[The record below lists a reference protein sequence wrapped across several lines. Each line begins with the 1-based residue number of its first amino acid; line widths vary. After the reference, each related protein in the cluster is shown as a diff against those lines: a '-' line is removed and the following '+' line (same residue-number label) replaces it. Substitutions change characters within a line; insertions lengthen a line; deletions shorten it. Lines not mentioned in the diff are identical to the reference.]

1 MKKIILLVAC
11 SLLMAAP
18 AQAQLGNLMK
28 AAAKKAAQK
37 VVDKAVDKAAETAT
51 HAVEQQLGLDQQQ
64 EPQTDQQTNQQT
76 SAPAADPAAPLTY
89 DALLA
94 QMPALPT
101 ARQLASYKDAEL
113 NEAALRLL
121 TNPVTTFNAK
131 VLSLSMQALS
141 LAYAGVD
148 SATVTEGAYKLAETT
163 TGLSRQEIDKLA
175 TMSEEEQEA
184 YLAAHYT
191 QGTAEANLLRNAA
204 QAAELLKPTEPLVN
218 QWDAI
223 GKKAD
228 DIYGQLETAC
238 RSTYAKYADRLAN
251 AAGKERNDLLLQYY
265 NETVELQRTA
275 VQQVQKLRREEQ
287 LPVAQ
292 KIDDMIRDIQKANPN
307 TLVSLLN
314 YCQLT
319 ATAFFTDVTRLL
331 EIKEF

>member
-1 MKKIILLVAC
+1 MKKLILLAAC
-11 SLLMAAP
+11 SLLLAAP

-37 VVDKAVDKAAETAT
+37 VVDKTVDKAAEAAT
-51 HAVEQQLGLDQQQ
+51 NAVQQSLGLDQQQ
-64 EPQTDQQTNQQT
+64 QQQEPQADPQTNQT
-76 SAPAADPAAPLTY
+76 AADPSAPLTY

-101 ARQLASYKDAEL
+101 ARQLASYKEAEL
-113 NEAALRLL
+113 NEATLRLL

-148 SATVTEGAYKLAETT
+148 SAAVTEGAYKLAEST

-175 TMSEEEQEA
+175 TMSDEEQEA
-184 YLAAHYT
+184 YLAAHYA

-218 QWDAI
+218 QWDEI

-228 DIYGQLETAC
+228 EIYNQLETSC
-238 RSTYAKYADRLAN
+238 RSVYAKYADRLAN
-251 AAGKERNDLLLQYY
+251 AGGKERNDLLLQYY

-292 KIDDMIRDIQKANPN
+292 KIDDMIQKIQKANPN

-319 ATAFFTDVTRLL
+319 ATAYFTDVTRLL
-331 EIKEF
+331 EIKDF

>member
-1 MKKIILLVAC
+1 MKKLILLAAC
-11 SLLMAAP
+11 SLLLAAP

-37 VVDKAVDKAAETAT
+37 VVDKTVDKAAEAATTA
-51 HAVEQQLGLDQQQ
+51 VQQSLGLDQQQ
-64 EPQTDQQTNQQT
+64 QQQEPQADPQTNQT
-76 SAPAADPAAPLTY
+76 AADPSAPLTY

-101 ARQLASYKDAEL
+101 ARQLASYKEAEL
-113 NEAALRLL
+113 NEATLRLL

-148 SATVTEGAYKLAETT
+148 SAAVTEGAYKLAEST

-175 TMSEEEQEA
+175 TMSDEEQEA
-184 YLAAHYT
+184 YLAAHYA

-218 QWDAI
+218 QWDEI

-228 DIYGQLETAC
+228 EIYNQLETSC
-238 RSTYAKYADRLAN
+238 RSVYAKYADRLAN
-251 AAGKERNDLLLQYY
+251 AGGKERNDLLLQYY

-292 KIDDMIRDIQKANPN
+292 KIDDMIQKIQKANPN

-319 ATAFFTDVTRLL
+319 STAYFTDVTRLL

>member
-1 MKKIILLVAC
+1 MKKLILLAAC
-11 SLLMAAP
+11 SLLLAAP

-37 VVDKAVDKAAETAT
+37 VVDKTVDKAAEAAT
-51 HAVEQQLGLDQQQ
+51 NAVQQSLGLDQQQ
-64 EPQTDQQTNQQT
+64 QQQEPQADPQTNQT
-76 SAPAADPAAPLTY
+76 AADPSAPLTY

-101 ARQLASYKDAEL
+101 ARQLASYKEAEL
-113 NEAALRLL
+113 NEATLRLL

-148 SATVTEGAYKLAETT
+148 SAAVTEGAYKLAEST

-175 TMSEEEQEA
+175 TMSDEEQEA
-184 YLAAHYT
+184 YLAAHYA

-218 QWDAI
+218 QWDEI

-228 DIYGQLETAC
+228 EIYNQLETSC
-238 RSTYAKYADRLAN
+238 RSVYAKYADRLAN
-251 AAGKERNDLLLQYY
+251 AGGKERNDLLLQYY

-292 KIDDMIRDIQKANPN
+292 KIDDMIQKIQKANPN

-319 ATAFFTDVTRLL
+319 STAYFTDVTRLL

>member
-1 MKKIILLVAC
+1 MKKLILLAAC
-11 SLLMAAP
+11 SLLLAAP

-37 VVDKAVDKAAETAT
+37 VVDKTVDKAAEAAT
-51 HAVEQQLGLDQQQ
+51 NAVQQSLGLDQQQ
-64 EPQTDQQTNQQT
+64 QQQEPQADPQTNQT
-76 SAPAADPAAPLTY
+76 AADPSAPLTY

-101 ARQLASYKDAEL
+101 ARQLASYKEAEL
-113 NEAALRLL
+113 NEATLRLL

-148 SATVTEGAYKLAETT
+148 SAAVTEGAYKLAEST

-175 TMSEEEQEA
+175 TMSDEEQEA
-184 YLAAHYT
+184 YLAAHYA

-218 QWDAI
+218 QWDEI

-228 DIYGQLETAC
+228 EIYNQLETSC
-238 RSTYAKYADRLAN
+238 RSVYAKYADRLAN
-251 AAGKERNDLLLQYY
+251 AGGKERNDLLLQYY

-292 KIDDMIRDIQKANPN
+292 KIDDMIQKIQKANPN

-319 ATAFFTDVTRLL
+319 ATAYFTDVTRLF

>member
-1 MKKIILLVAC
+1 MKKLILLAAC
-11 SLLMAAP
+11 SLLLAAP

-37 VVDKAVDKAAETAT
+37 VVDKTVDKAAEAAT
-51 HAVEQQLGLDQQQ
+51 NAVQQSLGLDQQQ
-64 EPQTDQQTNQQT
+64 QQQEPQADPQTNQT
-76 SAPAADPAAPLTY
+76 AADPSAPLTY
-89 DALLA
+89 NAILA

-101 ARQLASYKDAEL
+101 ARQLASYKEAEL
-113 NEAALRLL
+113 NEATLRLL

-148 SATVTEGAYKLAETT
+148 SAAVTEGAYKLAEST

-175 TMSEEEQEA
+175 TMSDEEQEA
-184 YLAAHYT
+184 YLAAHYA

-218 QWDAI
+218 QWDEI

-228 DIYGQLETAC
+228 EIYNQLETSC
-238 RSTYAKYADRLAN
+238 RSVYAKYADRLAN
-251 AAGKERNDLLLQYY
+251 AGGKERNDLLLQYY

-292 KIDDMIRDIQKANPN
+292 KIDDMIQKIQKANPN

-319 ATAFFTDVTRLL
+319 ATAYFTDVTRLL

>member
-1 MKKIILLVAC
+1 MKKLILLAAC
-11 SLLMAAP
+11 SLLLAAP

-37 VVDKAVDKAAETAT
+37 VVDKTVDKAAEAAT
-51 HAVEQQLGLDQQQ
+51 NAVQQSLGLDQQQ
-64 EPQTDQQTNQQT
+64 QQQEPQADPQTNQT
-76 SAPAADPAAPLTY
+76 AADPSAPLTY

-101 ARQLASYKDAEL
+101 ARQLASYKEAEL
-113 NEAALRLL
+113 NEATLRLL

-148 SATVTEGAYKLAETT
+148 SAAVTEGAYKLAEST

-175 TMSEEEQEA
+175 TMSDEEQEA
-184 YLAAHYT
+184 YLAAHYA

-218 QWDAI
+218 QWDEI

-228 DIYGQLETAC
+228 EIYNQLETSC
-238 RSTYAKYADRLAN
+238 RSVYAKYADRLAN
-251 AAGKERNDLLLQYY
+251 AGGKERNDLLLQYY

-292 KIDDMIRDIQKANPN
+292 KIDDMIQKIQKANPN

-319 ATAFFTDVTRLL
+319 ATAYFTDVTRLL

>member
-1 MKKIILLVAC
+1 MKKLILLAAC
-11 SLLMAAP
+11 SLLLAAP

-37 VVDKAVDKAAETAT
+37 VVDKTVDKAAEAAT
-51 HAVEQQLGLDQQQ
+51 NAVQQSLGLDQQQ
-64 EPQTDQQTNQQT
+64 QQQEPQADPQTNQT
-76 SAPAADPAAPLTY
+76 AADPSAPLTY
-89 DALLA
+89 NAILA

-101 ARQLASYKDAEL
+101 ARQLASYKEAEH
-113 NEAALRLL
+113 NEATLRLL

-148 SATVTEGAYKLAETT
+148 SAAVTEGAYKLAEST

-175 TMSEEEQEA
+175 TMSDEEQEA
-184 YLAAHYT
+184 YLAAHYA

-218 QWDAI
+218 QWDEI

-228 DIYGQLETAC
+228 EIYNQLETSC
-238 RSTYAKYADRLAN
+238 RSVYAKYADRLAN
-251 AAGKERNDLLLQYY
+251 AGGKERNDLLLQYY

-292 KIDDMIRDIQKANPN
+292 KIDDMIQKIQKANPN

-319 ATAFFTDVTRLL
+319 ATAYFTDVTRLL